1 VYTEG
6 PKGSRSWDISVICEN
21 TENCKEGRV
30 VSNRVFIT
38 SKAGILTI
46 FKATFKY
53 VETYLNP
60 KRRGPLLQKPR
71 EISVRPGNCV

>member
-1 VYTEG
+1 V
-6 PKGSRSWDISVICEN
+6 KC
-21 TENCKEGRV
+21 GRV

-46 FKATFKY
+46 FKTTFKC

-60 KRRGPLLQKPR
+60 KSRGPLLQKPTD
-71 EISVRPGNCV
+71 ISVRPA